1 MLKKIVN
8 GEEFVLSDEEERVTL
23 MYWKMN
29 EAHPEYASACCFDG
43 VKEPWYD
50 LDEVRKIKM
59 KLIDKA
65 KIDLKDE
72 LTDTIDEL
80 EDEGKD
86 ASDYRKQRA
95 ELRSYCP
102 DLSKLNTFYEI
113 EMIRLPLGS

>member
-1 MLKKIVN
+1 MLTKMVN
-8 GEEFVLSDEEERVTL
+8 GKEIVLSDEEEKVTR

-29 EAHPEYASACCFDG
+29 TDNPEYIEACCFDG

-50 LDEVRKIKM
+50 LDALRTCKQKMIDRMKISLM
-59 KLIDKA
+59 E
-65 KIDLKDE
+65 E
-72 LTDTIDEL
+72 LTDTINEL

-102 DLSKLNTFYEI
+102 DLSKLETLEEI
-113 EMIRLPLGS
+113 KKVSLPLGS